1 MADRMRECYRGC
13 TLIVRR
19 YRSTVRGKAWCNGQE
34 IASLEGASE
43 DDVMTS
49 LHRVVDQAFTIETA
63 PGTVAYPS
71 ASAYATALRANLDG
85 LSAKYR
91 SMLCAHYH
99 APDRTLD
106 AQALAEAAAYPRST
120 VANLHYGKVGR
131 LLGEALLFQPRGRQ
145 QGTPNWTLL
154 LAETADESGPEC
166 EWRWRMRDEV
176 AAALEAVG
184 LVRRAN

>member
-1 MADRMRECYRGC
+1 MVDRMRESYRGC

-19 YRSTVRGKAWCNGQE
+19 YRNAVRGKAWCNSQE
-34 IASLEGASE
+34 IASLEAPSE
-43 DDVMTS
+43 AECMTA
-49 LHRVVDQAFTIETA
+49 LHQVVDEAFTVETA
-63 PGTVAYPS
+63 AGSVAYPS
-71 ASAYATALRANLDG
+71 APDYVAALRANLDG

-99 APDRTLD
+99 APDRTLN
-106 AQALAEAAAYPRST
+106 AQALAEAAAYPRPT

-154 LAETADESGPEC
+154 LAEAADETGPEC

-176 AAALEAVG
+176 ATALEAVG
-184 LVRRAN
+184 LVRRTN